1 MVLSPLSFL
10 GFKHC
15 AGRATELV
23 MQWAEAGRKIR
34 RPKGGKDDDGKS
46 DNECRFRK
54 GSELALKQL
63 LLVMVECTTVPVE
76 AIARLGCSC
85 FRWED
90 VKYDYPLWFFSSISL
105 CRNRHIILTSGPSL
119 SVHEWNVVCL
129 SLCRAAQLTLYPLH
143 QLMCPFNR
151 GTDGFYGDVGDVKVA
166 ARRDSCKRETHR

>member
-1 MVLSPLSFL
+1 MKTRAQASFTSSDCTAPTTSSFPCYSLGCGGLSAPSRDGEPPLLVRRRFRVVGFVLQSCHGCPGLVYTMVLSPLPFL

-23 MQWAEAGRKIR
+23 MQWAEAGRKVR

-90 VKYDYPLWFFSSISL
+90 FKKIFFSLIFSSI
-105 CRNRHIILTSGPSL
+105 
-119 SVHEWNVVCL
+119 
-129 SLCRAAQLTLYPLH
+129 
-143 QLMCPFNR
+143 
-151 GTDGFYGDVGDVKVA
+151 
-166 ARRDSCKRETHR
+166 

>member
-1 MVLSPLSFL
+1 MIFSPLPFL

-23 MQWAEAGRKIR
+23 MQWAEAGRKVR

-90 VKYDYPLWFFSSISL
+90 LKDDFPRWSF
-105 CRNRHIILTSGPSL
+105 H
-119 SVHEWNVVCL
+119 
-129 SLCRAAQLTLYPLH
+129 
-143 QLMCPFNR
+143 PFDFAET
-151 GTDGFYGDVGDVKVA
+151 GT
-166 ARRDSCKRETHR
+166 